1 MTSPNIFSQCQEPIT
16 VGYSFHTFT
25 AHTVFSMLT
34 YGVDYPQSIHRFLKL
49 QIIVIVDLQ
58 VYQYTVQ
65 QPRSYNTPFGFT
77 HTTLFHADRQA
88 CY

>member
-1 MTSPNIFSQCQEPIT
+1 
-16 VGYSFHTFT
+16 
-25 AHTVFSMLT
+25 MLT